1 MQKCTKNKVKRQ
13 TGRNISQPA
22 GIYFPN
28 KLKGKKKKS
37 VGKKNLFSDV
47 NSDLKQD
54 SVFRM
59 EGT

>member
-37 VGKKNLFSDV
+37 VGKKNPKERLIK
-47 NSDLKQD
+47 N
-54 SVFRM
+54 
-59 EGT
+59 